1 MELNK
6 PFRNVQGQ
14 NSVFNEHNEDSFGRD
29 KSAMIVV
36 VEDVRVHKKKNKE
49 NQMSPDRL
57 FSDESIKA
65 KIIQVSKTLNFRCV
79 DGYRTVTGW

>member
-36 VEDVRVHKKKNKE
+36 VEDVSVHKKKNKE

-65 KIIQVSKTLNFRCV
+65 KIIQVSKMLNFRCV